1 MEKHALFFRTKRDID
16 ALIRGGFQTDF
27 IKTCVA
33 VIVNQKPVCS
43 GTLISN
49 EWVLTAGHCVPN
61 TTTTDIEVV
70 AGETNL
76 LSFYQGLSK
85 TGIKTSVKN
94 IKLHPNFKW
103 MHTKILEKDLALLEL
118 EKPLDIENNPN
129 IEVAFLPSN

>member
-1 MEKHALFFRTKRDID
+1 MAIL
-16 ALIRGGFQTDF
+16 
-27 IKTCVA
+27 
-33 VIVNQKPVCS
+33 VNQNPVCA

-49 EWVLTAGHCVPN
+49 VWVLTAGHCVQD

-94 IKLHPNFKW
+94 ITLHPNFKW
-103 MHTKILEKDLALLEL
+103 MHTKILEKDLALLER
-118 EKPLDIENNPN
+118 KQPLDIVNNPN
-129 IEVAFLPSN
+129 IEVAFLPPPSLTKYDKTIRVGGWGLTEKFTMSTNHLSIE